1 MTGWTQVHR
10 DQAPKPG
17 PAPQLHIGSP
27 ASFTLANGVQVFV
40 VENHKVPKITV
51 SLVLQRD
58 PVLEKDKAGYVNIA
72 GVMMRRGTTT
82 RSKSQLDEE
91 IDFLGGSLGT
101 TSTGASAS
109 CLTSKFDSLFA
120 IFSDVV
126 LHPSFPDSELTK
138 VKRQVLSAL
147 QAAKDDPQSISANV
161 TAVVNF
167 GSDHP
172 YGEVETPETVQAIDV
187 TDLRNYYNTYWRP
200 NIAYM
205 AFVGDITPE
214 RARALTEKYLSGWKS
229 APVPAHH
236 YPVPQEPAHT
246 RVTIVDRPAAVQTN
260 VTITTP
266 IVLKPGQPDNFPVKV
281 MNQVLGGGMSGRLF
295 QDLREKYGFT
305 YGAYS
310 TVTTDPLVGRFSA
323 MADVR
328 TAVTDS
334 ALMRFFYELR
344 LIRDEQVSRLK
355 LDSVKNQISGDF
367 ALALE
372 RPSLI
377 AQFALN
383 IARYHMPKDYYTNY
397 LQSIAQVTVPEV
409 QRVARKYIDPDRT
422 NIVLVGNSR
431 AFADKVTSFGPL
443 QYVDIYGH
451 PVAPPGAQPSGT
463 HRMAPH

>member
-1 MTGWTQVHR
+1 
-10 DQAPKPG
+10 
-17 PAPQLHIGSP
+17 
-27 ASFTLANGVQVFV
+27 
-40 VENHKVPKITV
+40 VENHKVPKVTV

-58 PVLEKDKAGYVNIA
+58 PLLEKDKAGYVNIA

-82 RSKSQLDEE
+82 RSKSELDEQV
-91 IDFLGGSLGT
+91 DFLGGSLGT
-101 TSTGASAS
+101 TSTGTTAS
-109 CLTSKFDSLFA
+109 CLTSRFESLFA

-138 VKRQVLSAL
+138 VKRQVLSSL

-167 GSDHP
+167 GADHP
-172 YGEVETPETVQAIDV
+172 YGEVETPQTVQAIDV
-187 TDLRNYYNTYWRP
+187 SDLKNYYQRYWRP

-205 AFVGDITPE
+205 AFVGDITPA
-214 RARALTEKYLSGWKS
+214 RARALTEKYLSDWKP
-229 APVPAHH
+229 APVPEHQ
-236 YPVPQEPAHT
+236 YPVPQDPAHT
-246 RVTIVDRPAAVQTN
+246 MVTVVDRPSAVQTN

-266 IVLKPGQPDNFPVKV
+266 IVLKPGQADNFPVKI
-281 MNQVLGGGMSGRLF
+281 MNQILGGGMSGWLF
-295 QDLREKYGFT
+295 QDLREKYGYT

-334 ALMRFFYELR
+334 ALVRFFYELHR
-344 LIRDEQVSRLK
+344 IRNQQVSGLK
-355 LDSVKNQISGDF
+355 LDSVKNQLSGDF

-397 LQSIAQVTVPEV
+397 LQSIAKVTVSQV
-409 QRVARKYIDPDRT
+409 QQMARKYIDPDHS

-443 QYVDIYGH
+443 HYVDIYGN
-451 PVAPPGAQPSGT
+451 PVTPPAAQQAGSGGAT
-463 HRMAPH
+463 PH